1 MALTFPRSIR
11 CAGEV
16 SQARD
21 DAPVSAIMVS
31 MSDDYKGLLR
41 RVIGEPTVSS
51 ALRGIVTSVSEGD
64 EDAYTDALAAIGR
77 SYGRYCVEAAVR
89 DQRAPGVV
97 LDTLIDRFSADDHLP
112 LLIAGHPNVT
122 ANVEQYCRR
131 KRRAKLNEF
140 LAGSHGVSDEAVER
154 LLKSRVHRV
163 IGALLGNSSLSE
175 DVLRRAELRAHSIGM
190 RMGEI
195 VWDGRRNASMPV
207 DVVESWLTCSDEQVR
222 LDALESSSAPRNI
235 LWERLTQDV
244 NFAEDSSAG
253 YNIFAYES
261 NADGDMIDWF
271 LSRWEKQARD
281 ELHRATRRRWVAE
294 AALSHPRARATTLER
309 LYARYGAISW
319 WLRSTVEKAPSCPD
333 WVRQDAARKLA
344 VEDGA
349 LMMRT
354 GYPCASPESVRAL
367 YECGYLTVVAG
378 CENAPGDLLAEVL
391 RAKLRKAVEAKGDGS
406 NSAPRF
412 TANDVIVPLSHDN
425 MPVDVRRECARWLP
439 EVLWAVARDGFLGR
453 A

>member
-1 MALTFPRSIR
+1 
-11 CAGEV
+11 
-16 SQARD
+16 
-21 DAPVSAIMVS
+21 
-31 MSDDYKGLLR
+31 MSDSYARVLR
-41 RVIGEPTVSS
+41 EIVGEPVVTGE
-51 ALRGIVTSVSEGD
+51 LWDTVTSVGEGD
-64 EDAYTDALAAIGR
+64 AGAYAEAIAAITRACGVASVDGALRDESTPGAVLDVMVDRFERYSGFFKPIAAHPNITPRVEEYCLSKRRVALHESLAA
-77 SYGRYCVEAAVR
+77 
-89 DQRAPGVV
+89 
-97 LDTLIDRFSADDHLP
+97 SA
-112 LLIAGHPNVT
+112 
-122 ANVEQYCRR
+122 
-131 KRRAKLNEF
+131 
-140 LAGSHGVSDEAVER
+140 GVSAEAVEK
-154 LLKSRVHRV
+154 LLRSKSRGV

-175 DVLRRAELRAHSIGM
+175 EQLRRAEWRARSIGTPM
-190 RMGEI
+190 WLMAR
-195 VWDGRRNASMPV
+195 DACKNRAMPV
-207 DVVESWLTCSDEQVR
+207 DVVLSWLSDEREELKARAYALKSPVVPR
-222 LDALESSSAPRNI
+222 SVLWGWLTKEACCDAESSVAMS
-235 LWERLTQDV
+235 
-244 NFAEDSSAG
+244 
-253 YNIFAYES
+253 IFDECS

-309 LYARYGAISW
+309 LYVRYGAVSW

-333 WVRQDAARKLA
+333 WVRQDAARRLA
-344 VEDGA
+344 REDGVTA
-349 LMMRT
+349 MRT
-354 GYPCASPESVRAL
+354 GYPSASPEGVRAL

>member
-1 MALTFPRSIR
+1 
-11 CAGEV
+11 
-16 SQARD
+16 
-21 DAPVSAIMVS
+21 
-31 MSDDYKGLLR
+31 MSDSYARVLR
-41 RVIGEPTVSS
+41 EIVGEPVVTGE
-51 ALRGIVTSVSEGD
+51 LWDTVTSVGEGD
-64 EDAYTDALAAIGR
+64 AGAYAEAIAAITRACGVASVDGALRDESTPGAVLDVMVDRFERYSGFFKPIAAHPNITPRVEEYCLSKRRVALNESLAA
-77 SYGRYCVEAAVR
+77 
-89 DQRAPGVV
+89 
-97 LDTLIDRFSADDHLP
+97 SA
-112 LLIAGHPNVT
+112 
-122 ANVEQYCRR
+122 
-131 KRRAKLNEF
+131 
-140 LAGSHGVSDEAVER
+140 GVSAEAVEK
-154 LLKSRVHRV
+154 LLRSKSRGV

-175 DVLRRAELRAHSIGM
+175 EQLRRAEWRARSIGTPM
-190 RMGEI
+190 WLMAR
-195 VWDGRRNASMPV
+195 DACKNRAMPV
-207 DVVESWLTCSDEQVR
+207 DVVLSWLSDEREELKARAYALKSPVVPR
-222 LDALESSSAPRNI
+222 SVLWGWLTKEACCDAESSVAMS
-235 LWERLTQDV
+235 
-244 NFAEDSSAG
+244 
-253 YNIFAYES
+253 IFDECS

-309 LYARYGAISW
+309 LYVRYGAVSW
-319 WLRSTVEKAPSCPD
+319 WLRSTVEKAPSCLD
-333 WVRQDAARKLA
+333 WVRQDAARRLA
-344 VEDGA
+344 REDGVTA
-349 LMMRT
+349 MRT
-354 GYPCASPESVRAL
+354 GYPSASPESVRAL